1 MNKAFWLSILGDC
14 WEKSICC
21 SLPARLMEEFPANK
35 VYLQPTTCN
44 LVYWGVLPGV
54 VDRRCNSPGQW
65 RGRKGPTPETADQQR
80 LRRNP
85 ETELLPKF
93 LSIYWK
99 CGSNFCRLINLSHS
113 LFCPTFHGQ
122 WNSHFLRK
130 NSERKAGKGTT
141 FLTFRLFLGIFQWN
155 YLETSSV
162 H

>member
-44 LVYWGVLPGV
+44 LVYWEVLPGV

-99 CGSNFCRLINLSHS
+99 CGSNFCLLINLSHS
-113 LFCPTFHGQ
+113 LFCPFHGQ